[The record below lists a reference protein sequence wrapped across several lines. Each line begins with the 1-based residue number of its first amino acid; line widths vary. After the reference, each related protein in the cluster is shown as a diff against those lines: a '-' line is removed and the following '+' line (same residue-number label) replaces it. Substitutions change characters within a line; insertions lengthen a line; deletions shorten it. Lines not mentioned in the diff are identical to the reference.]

1 MSNGNDHD
9 LLISL
14 NTKVSTM
21 FNSIE
26 EMKSDFKD
34 FRNTPLPCNEQAEK
48 CIGKMEVL
56 SKDVSKRITWSS
68 FIIMVTFL
76 TGIIGSII
84 YYNFQLDGIQF
95 KSLSTVQQQVIENT
109 KDIKHLH
116 GFENGNGNVIR

>member
-14 NTKVSTM
+14 NTKIQSIC
-21 FNSIE
+21 NSIE
-26 EMKSDFKD
+26 ELKIDFKD
-34 FRNTPLPCNEQAEK
+34 FRNKPLPCNEQAEK
-48 CIGKMEVL
+48 CIGRMEVL
-56 SKDVSKRITWSS
+56 GKDVSKRITWSS
-68 FIIMVTFL
+68 FILMVTFL

-95 KSLSTVQQQVIENT
+95 QSLSTVQQQVIENT

-116 GFENGNGNVIR
+116 NLKDN